1 MTAYVLVDGIWEL
14 LILYP
19 LV

>member
-1 MTAYVLVDGIWEL
+1 MGWSL

-19 LV
+19 LVSK